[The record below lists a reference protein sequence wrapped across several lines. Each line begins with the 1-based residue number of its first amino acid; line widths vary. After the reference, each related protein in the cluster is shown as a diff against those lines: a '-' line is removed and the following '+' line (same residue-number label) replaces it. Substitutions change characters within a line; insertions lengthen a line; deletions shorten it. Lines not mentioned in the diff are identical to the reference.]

1 MDQAHPI
8 LFRVV
13 CLTCVFCAIKNT
25 QGQSGYKV
33 QDCLDIPVSG
43 TLQLV
48 GLSTIEKW
56 TEPDIWPKI

>member
-33 QDCLDIPVSG
+33 RDYLDIPVSG

-48 GLSTIEKW
+48 GLSTIQK
-56 TEPDIWPKI
+56 